1 MLCCAARTTAIFK
14 VNYQSH
20 LAMRV
25 LLPLRSFEVREKMD
39 LYEQVPV
46 ACVYLHALLHNTTIV
61 ADVRVSCHAMHVCAC
76 RVVCAHTK

>member
-1 MLCCAARTTAIFK
+1 MAAIFK

-39 LYEQVPV
+39 LYDQV
-46 ACVYLHALLHNTTIV
+46 LHPPASSFTSLLLPLCL
-61 ADVRVSCHAMHVCAC
+61 SLGSLCELC
-76 RVVCAHTK
+76 